1 MDGAPATGMTA
12 PVRAVLD
19 RAFRDRPLPRIE
31 RTERIEA
38 GNRKRTVRIT
48 IADGPDLVLQYVSGD
63 PARPIT
69 EGALSRAVAGRTP
82 LPIPPIVAC
91 GTLGGGSYLLREW
104 VTGTALSEVFGSLN
118 PPTRIET
125 ARTLGE
131 SLGRVHTTLEV
142 DAFGPLAS
150 DTEVSAAAVG
160 GGIATTDTA
169 TIAST
174 AGTAAT
180 AGGGLAV
187 VTLAADWRTAFRG
200 LVDDGLDAFH
210 GPLADLEPAIRRA
223 LDAGIE
229 TIPRAPTPR
238 PFPWDYRL
246 GNVLVDGTDSG
257 TGNGTGPELAAI
269 LDWESPRSAHREF
282 SLAKAEYLLADWY
295 DASVANGDSGSGSDA
310 DTDTD
315 SGFGN
320 VCGTPSAADGNDG
333 VDGEAIREAFY
344 SGYVARLSIPDAYW
358 NERRRLYRLGA
369 TVRAAFDSRGAVT
382 RPGYPLVDAERATRF
397 HREHLRA
404 LL

>member
-1 MDGAPATGMTA
+1 MTA

-31 RTERIEA
+31 RTERIEG

-48 IADGPDLVLQYVSGD
+48 VADGPDLVLQYVSGD
-63 PARPIT
+63 PARLVT

-104 VTGTALSEVFGSLN
+104 VTGTALSEVFGSLD

-131 SLGRVHTTLEV
+131 SLGRVHTTLEF

-160 GGIATTDTA
+160 GGIATTDTV

-187 VTLAADWRTAFRG
+187 VTPAADWRTAFRG

-269 LDWESPRSAHREF
+269 LDLESPRSAHREF

-295 DASVANGDSGSGSDA
+295 DASVTNGGFDSDISFGSVGGAPSV
-310 DTDTD
+310 
-315 SGFGN
+315 GN
-320 VCGTPSAADGNDG
+320 GNDG
-333 VDGEAIREAFY
+333 VGGEAVREAFY
-344 SGYVARLSIPDAYW
+344 SRYAEHLSIPDAYW
-358 NERRRLYRLGA
+358 DERCRLYRLGA
-369 TVRAAFDSRGAVT
+369 IVRAAFDSRGAVT

-397 HREHLRA
+397 HREHLRT